1 AEEAIPASPEQN
13 PRWIMKLQVANLVAR
28 GRQLVTA
35 GVRNAQTKTMATVG
49 ASAGY
54 PRFVKIVEVGPR
66 DGLQDKV
73 KLINL
78 LSETGLSAVEA
89 TSFVSPKRDGE
100 CVDKWLKMADNS
112 DVLKSI
118 SRKEGVLYPV
128 LTPNLKVNTQYVS
141 CVLGCPYQ
149 GPVEPSAVAAVA
161 LRMFEMGCY
170 EVSLGDTIG
179 VGNPGKRTFLLCEV
193 LYYPLERG

>member
-1 AEEAIPASPEQN
+1 
-13 PRWIMKLQVANLVAR
+13 MKLQVANLVAR
-28 GRQLVTA
+28 GRQLVTV
-35 GVRNAQTKTMATVG
+35 GMRNSQTKTMATVG

-66 DGLQDKV
+66 DGLQVSTQDKV

-89 TSFVSPKRDGE
+89 TSFVSPKRDGG
-100 CVDKWLKMADNS
+100 CVDKWMKMADNS

-128 LTPNLKVNTQYVS
+128 LTPNLKVNTQLKRS
-141 CVLGCPYQ
+141 SSRRLG
-149 GPVEPSAVAAVA
+149 GHAATFTDETRHER
-161 LRMFEMGCY
+161 LMFEMGCY

-179 VGNPGKRTFLLCEV
+179 VGNPGKRTFLLCEA
-193 LYYPLERG
+193 LYYPLECD